1 MKTNVVQMNHN
12 EPNAFTVTHE
22 QHQQVEDI
30 TGINNDM
37 ISPSKLLL
45 AKQRKDDIFPYKATI
60 IQKDGFAITDKDA
73 KDAADKKSSDV
84 LKDA

>member
-1 MKTNVVQMNHN
+1 
-12 EPNAFTVTHE
+12 
-22 QHQQVEDI
+22 
-30 TGINNDM
+30 M

-60 IQKDGFAITDKDA
+60 IQKEGSAVNAERDA
-73 KDAADKKSSDV
+73 RDAADKKSSDI

>member
-1 MKTNVVQMNHN
+1 MNHN

-30 TGINNDM
+30 TNINNDM

-60 IQKDGFAITDKDA
+60 IQKEGSAVNAERDA
-73 KDAADKKSSDV
+73 RDAADKKSSDI

>member
-1 MKTNVVQMNHN
+1 MAKQPAVQINPV
-12 EPNAFTVTHE
+12 EVNAYTVTHE

-45 AKQRKDDIFPYKATI
+45 AKQRKDDIFPYKTKIVDKQASFINPTSVE
-60 IQKDGFAITDKDA
+60 KDA
-73 KDAADKKSSDV
+73 KEAAAKK
-84 LKDA
+84 

>member
-1 MKTNVVQMNHN
+1 MNHN

-60 IQKDGFAITDKDA
+60 IQKDGLPITDKDA

>member
-1 MKTNVVQMNHN
+1 
-12 EPNAFTVTHE
+12 
-22 QHQQVEDI
+22 VEDI

-60 IQKDGFAITDKDA
+60 VEAQGSAINADRDA
-73 KDAADKKSSDV
+73 KDAAAKKSSEV